1 LEEPTDSDVTPGGT
15 ILFTCIAK
23 VNEEIVTEVTWTKDQ
38 HPLNQSRRIQI
49 LVGGTL
55 MISNA
60 QAGDVGV
67 YQCSANLPNGS
78 LKFFVGEPNQT
89 LFTSK
94 PNKNVFVFLIQ

>member
-23 VNEEIVTEVTWTKDQ
+23 LNDEIVTEVTWTKDKQ
-38 HPLNQSRRIQI
+38 HLKPSRRIQI

-60 QAGDVGV
+60 QVDDVGV
-67 YQCSANLPNGS
+67 YQCSANWPNGS
-78 LKFFVGEPNQT
+78 LKSRPAMVRFFRGRA
-89 LFTSK
+89 K
-94 PNKNVFVFLIQ
+94 PNIVHK